1 MSFNYF
7 DENNKIFYY
16 KEGEKKAKYS
26 LLFMITK
33 KMAEMNKEEDNF
45 VWLGGGLYKL
55 KIIKIIDSS
64 KFEFTIND
72 SPKLYILG
80 KKKIYFQDKDGKVT
94 EEIYVYNREQIFEIQ
109 EYFIQKNEHKNVEIF
124 DNFGKLINME
134 EINNNEFDFFLNAH
148 YLKVVEENDESIKKK
163 NQEYF
168 KNLILV

>member
-7 DENNKIFYY
+7 DENNKLFYY
-16 KEGEKKAKYS
+16 KEGEKKAKYN
-26 LLFMITK
+26 LLFIITK
-33 KMAEMNKEEDNF
+33 KMAEINKKEDNF
-45 VWLGGGLYKL
+45 VWLEGGLYKL

-134 EINNNEFDFFLNAH
+134 EINKNDFDLF
-148 YLKVVEENDESIKKK
+148 
-163 NQEYF
+163 
-168 KNLILV
+168 